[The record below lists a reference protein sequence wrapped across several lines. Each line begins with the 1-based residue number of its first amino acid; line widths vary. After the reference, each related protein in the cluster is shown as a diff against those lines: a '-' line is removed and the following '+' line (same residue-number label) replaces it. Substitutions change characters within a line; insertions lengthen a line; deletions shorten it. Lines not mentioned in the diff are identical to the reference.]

1 MIGSLLDYTRQ
12 LAAEEGLTTEPG
24 FAPKAVR
31 WAAVFSADGRFLQAT
46 ELGDTG
52 QKKNPGRIFPKCPE
66 LLQPEMKRG
75 GAGCRPF
82 LVDSADVVALLADDP
97 DDPKLQAK
105 HAYFTGLLR
114 QASEGVPQLAA
125 AAEAL
130 ADPATLA
137 EIRAQLQR
145 QKAKPTERMTLAF
158 LDDRSLPRFP
168 VENDAWHD
176 WWRCFR
182 RGLGGEGSEGGGEDQ
197 TPSRHKAALAA
208 PRLALCLGT
217 GEPVEPAPTHP
228 KIAGLADV
236 GGLAMGDA
244 LVSFKQESFG
254 SYGLEQ
260 SANAPMSEEVASAY
274 RAALN
279 DLLRKYGRALAGAKV
294 VPWFKTRLAA
304 ELNPF
309 SWILDDPGLAKAD
322 ARRRAREL
330 LDAIDAGK
338 RPDLAGNRYHVLT
351 LSGAAGRV
359 MIRDWMDGDFPTLLR
374 NAEAWFDDLAIV
386 RRDGDAL
393 APPPKFLA
401 VVGTLAR
408 ELKEVPLPLQANLF
422 RAAVRRQPIPR
433 QAMAQAL
440 QRFKLTAIANETFQH
455 AQVGLLKAWLIR
467 QKEHP
472 MDTHLDENHPEPAY
486 HCGRLMAMYAALQ
499 YKALGDVG
507 AGVVQRYFASAI
519 ATPALVLGRLAR
531 NAQFHLDKL
540 DRGLARWHEGRIADT
555 WGKIQ
560 AGRLPATLDLR
571 HQSLFALGYYQQI
584 AADRQKTQSAPA
596 TETAAQE
603 TTAHV

>member
-1 MIGSLLDYTRQ
+1 MIEALLDYARQ

-46 ELGDTG
+46 ELGDTN

-97 DDPKLQAK
+97 DDPKLRAK
-105 HAYFTGLLR
+105 HAYFLGLLR
-114 QASEGVPQLAA
+114 QASEFVPQLAA

-130 ADPATLA
+130 ADPDTLA

-145 QKAKPTERMTLAF
+145 QKAKPTERMTVAF
-158 LDDRSLPRFP
+158 LDDQSLPRFP
-168 VENDAWHD
+168 AENDAWHD
-176 WWRCFR
+176 WWRRFR
-182 RGLGGEGSEGGGEDQ
+182 RSLGGDGSEGDGEAA
-197 TPSRHKAALAA
+197 PSRRKAAPAA

-244 LVSFKQESFG
+244 LISFKQESFG
-254 SYGLEQ
+254 SYGFEQ

-279 DLLRKYGRALAGAKV
+279 DLLRKYGRPLAGAKV
-294 VPWFKTRLAA
+294 VPWFKTRLATDQ
-304 ELNPF
+304 NPF
-309 SWILDDPGLAKAD
+309 AWILDDPALAKAD

-330 LDAIDAGK
+330 LDAIHAGK
-338 RPDLAGNRYHVLT
+338 RPNLEKNRYHVLT

-359 MIRDWMDGDFPTLLR
+359 MVRDWMDGDLPTLLG
-374 NAEAWFDDLAIV
+374 NTEAWFADLAIV
-386 RRDGDAL
+386 RRDGDGL

-401 VVGTLAR
+401 VVGALAR
-408 ELKEVPLPLQANLF
+408 ELKEVPLPLQASLF
-422 RAAVRRQPIPR
+422 RAAVRGLPIPR
-433 QAMAQAL
+433 QAAAQAL
-440 QRFKLTAIANETFQH
+440 QRFKLTAIAAETFQH
-455 AQVGLLKAWLIR
+455 AQVSLLKAWLIR

-555 WGKIQ
+555 WGRIQ
-560 AGRLPATLDLR
+560 DGRLPATLDLR

-584 AADRQKTQSAPA
+584 AADRQKTQSAA
-596 TETAAQE
+596 AANEAAAQE